1 MRAYKF
7 RSASQIAFTLD
18 IMFNRR
24 LFCSDW
30 KMLND
35 PMEGMFVFSHQTS
48 DGYDYKKEIQQII
61 EEKKRLKVCSLSA
74 TYESHLLW
82 AHYAGGFDG
91 CAIEIEIPD
100 NHHSIKQIEY
110 RGVFANLAMPNIS
123 SPDELA
129 NQVLSSK
136 YREWEYEQ
144 EVRILQTN
152 EWFYLDKPVRRVI
165 AGHRMPSALF
175 EAMNIICNSMGIEFC
190 RTGIGD
196 EGIDAD
202 YVEPSKI
209 LTPNNH
215 LDWNVLKNDR

>member
-18 IMFNRR
+18 IIFNRR

-82 AHYAGGFDG
+82 AHYAGGG
-91 CAIEIEIPD
+91 
-100 NHHSIKQIEY
+100 
-110 RGVFANLAMPNIS
+110 
-123 SPDELA
+123 
-129 NQVLSSK
+129 
-136 YREWEYEQ
+136 
-144 EVRILQTN
+144 
-152 EWFYLDKPVRRVI
+152 
-165 AGHRMPSALF
+165 
-175 EAMNIICNSMGIEFC
+175 
-190 RTGIGD
+190 
-196 EGIDAD
+196 
-202 YVEPSKI
+202 
-209 LTPNNH
+209 
-215 LDWNVLKNDR
+215 

>member
-1 MRAYKF
+1 M
-7 RSASQIAFTLD
+7 
-18 IMFNRR
+18 
-24 LFCSDW
+24 
-30 KMLND
+30 
-35 PMEGMFVFSHQTS
+35 G
-48 DGYDYKKEIQQII
+48 
-61 EEKKRLKVCSLSA
+61 SLC
-74 TYESHLLW
+74 W
-82 AHYAGGFDG
+82 GFDG

-110 RGVFANLAMPNIS
+110 RGVFANLAMPNIY

-196 EGIDAD
+196 ED
-202 YVEPSKI
+202 
-209 LTPNNH
+209 
-215 LDWNVLKNDR
+215 

>member
-1 MRAYKF
+1 
-7 RSASQIAFTLD
+7 
-18 IMFNRR
+18 
-24 LFCSDW
+24 
-30 KMLND
+30 
-35 PMEGMFVFSHQTS
+35 
-48 DGYDYKKEIQQII
+48 
-61 EEKKRLKVCSLSA
+61 
-74 TYESHLLW
+74 
-82 AHYAGGFDG
+82 
-91 CAIEIEIPD
+91 
-100 NHHSIKQIEY
+100 
-110 RGVFANLAMPNIS
+110 MPNIY

-165 AGHRMPSALF
+165 AGLRRPSALF

-215 LDWNVLKNDR
+215 LDWDVLKNDR

>member
-1 MRAYKF
+1 MKAYKF

-18 IMFNRR
+18 IIFNRR

-100 NHHSIKQIEY
+100 NDPRIKKIEY
-110 RGVFANLAMPNIS
+110 RGVFANL
-123 SPDELA
+123 E
-129 NQVLSSK
+129 
-136 YREWEYEQ
+136 
-144 EVRILQTN
+144 
-152 EWFYLDKPVRRVI
+152 
-165 AGHRMPSALF
+165 
-175 EAMNIICNSMGIEFC
+175 
-190 RTGIGD
+190 
-196 EGIDAD
+196 
-202 YVEPSKI
+202 
-209 LTPNNH
+209 
-215 LDWNVLKNDR
+215 

>member
-1 MRAYKF
+1 
-7 RSASQIAFTLD
+7 
-18 IMFNRR
+18 
-24 LFCSDW
+24 
-30 KMLND
+30 
-35 PMEGMFVFSHQTS
+35 
-48 DGYDYKKEIQQII
+48 
-61 EEKKRLKVCSLSA
+61 
-74 TYESHLLW
+74 
-82 AHYAGGFDG
+82 
-91 CAIEIEIPD
+91 
-100 NHHSIKQIEY
+100 
-110 RGVFANLAMPNIS
+110 MPNIY

-152 EWFYLDKPVRRVI
+152 EWFYLDKPVRQVI

-190 RTGIGD
+190 RTGVGD

-215 LDWNVLKNDR
+215 LDWDVLKNDR

>member
-1 MRAYKF
+1 
-7 RSASQIAFTLD
+7 
-18 IMFNRR
+18 
-24 LFCSDW
+24 
-30 KMLND
+30 
-35 PMEGMFVFSHQTS
+35 QTS

-110 RGVFANLAMPNIS
+110 RGVFANLAMPNIY

-215 LDWNVLKNDR
+215 LDWDVLKNDR